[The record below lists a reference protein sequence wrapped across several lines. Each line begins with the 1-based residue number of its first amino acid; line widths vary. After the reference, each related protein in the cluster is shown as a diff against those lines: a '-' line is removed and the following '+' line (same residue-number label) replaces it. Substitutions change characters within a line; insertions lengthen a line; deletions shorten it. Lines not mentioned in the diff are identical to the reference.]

1 MDNRNPFL
9 VLGLPSNATTAEI
22 REVGQRALMRARLLV
37 DEDAESLH
45 AIQDAVEALRDPVVR
60 FHAGVEWPAV
70 GPRAAELLRTHPERL
85 NLRDNPEAARADVVK
100 LLCDGESQAGASHI
114 RGVFLLL
121 RAYAIV
127 AMHSQQRTPAKGSI
141 APPIGIVKDLLSDG
155 IDAWGTAIASTEFWM
170 TQRLRAREL
179 DDPRLSPNEVRLCQE
194 RAMDLAL
201 GRFAKL
207 AQDALKRR
215 DAQTCRTI
223 TDGLMRYAAKQ
234 PAVSNVLAD
243 VYGPLSGRV
252 AIAIDG
258 LSKTLENT
266 KGKTAAPYEALLD
279 KYKSD
284 IGADIDLMLAV
295 GDLPGTNEERARDGA
310 AGFLRR
316 VAIKAANE
324 ADAYSTSKRALSYAA
339 RAVSSQSI
347 RKQIG
352 EDMATIAELAVN
364 SERAAK
370 TKPYTD
376 RLHEALARQDLLA
389 ALIAIDALL
398 PLENAESRNQLAELR
413 TRVSSGVATE
423 LFNSAMALSRS
434 GNPSAAVAAL
444 KQALTYET
452 VPAERAIIE
461 SALLRL
467 YTQRVPAEKA
477 GCIIPLVLGVS
488 LVGAAIAGAT
498 ALVPHTNLIIAL
510 LRSPIAP

>member
-1 MDNRNPFL
+1 
-9 VLGLPSNATTAEI
+9 
-22 REVGQRALMRARLLV
+22 
-37 DEDAESLH
+37 
-45 AIQDAVEALRDPVVR
+45 
-60 FHAGVEWPAV
+60 
-70 GPRAAELLRTHPERL
+70 
-85 NLRDNPEAARADVVK
+85 
-100 LLCDGESQAGASHI
+100 
-114 RGVFLLL
+114 
-121 RAYAIV
+121 
-127 AMHSQQRTPAKGSI
+127 
-141 APPIGIVKDLLSDG
+141 
-155 IDAWGTAIASTEFWM
+155 M

-179 DDPRLSPNEVRLCQE
+179 DDPRLSPNDVRLCQE

-279 KYKSD
+279 KYNSD

-347 RKQIG
+347 RKQIS
-352 EDMATIAELAVN
+352 EDVATIAELAVN

-370 TKPYTD
+370 TKPYTPRSPRATGSPGCPDCD
-376 RLHEALARQDLLA
+376 R
-389 ALIAIDALL
+389 
-398 PLENAESRNQLAELR
+398 R
-413 TRVSSGVATE
+413 TAPVGKRRVSQ
-423 LFNSAMALSRS
+423 SACRTAHEGQFGRCHRAL
-434 GNPSAAVAAL
+434 
-444 KQALTYET
+444 Q
-452 VPAERAIIE
+452 
-461 SALLRL
+461 LRH
-467 YTQRVPAEKA
+467 
-477 GCIIPLVLGVS
+477 
-488 LVGAAIAGAT
+488 GAQP
-498 ALVPHTNLIIAL
+498 VWQP
-510 LRSPIAP
+510 